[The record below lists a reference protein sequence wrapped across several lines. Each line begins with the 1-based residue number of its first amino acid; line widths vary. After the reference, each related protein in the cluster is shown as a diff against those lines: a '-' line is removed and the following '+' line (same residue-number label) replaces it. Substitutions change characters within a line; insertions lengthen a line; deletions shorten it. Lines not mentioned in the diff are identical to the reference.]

1 LEKVF
6 PSPFLKQSLKIFIA
20 ARRRIDRTG
29 IPMVG
34 FDTIIFI
41 AIVALLL
48 FGPDKLPQYLRELG
62 KLYAEVKKAQREF
75 ERELSVSTVVA
86 APVVKPP
93 SQKVVNIAKKM
104 GISVDGK
111 TEDQLL
117 AEIDAAV
124 PRPDADSKKDI

>member
-1 LEKVF
+1 
-6 PSPFLKQSLKIFIA
+6 
-20 ARRRIDRTG
+20 
-29 IPMVG
+29 MVG
-34 FDTIIFI
+34 FDTIVFI

-75 ERELSVSTVVA
+75 ERELSPAAIIS

-93 SQKVVNIAKKM
+93 SQRVVDIARKM
-104 GISVDGK
+104 GIPVDGK
-111 TEDQLL
+111 SEDQLL